1 MPADEKTSNRIQAH
15 IFYSGTVQGIGFRFT
30 VQRYARELNLAGWV
44 RNVSDGRVE
53 ILAEGPQ
60 EKIQRLYEC
69 IAAHFEGY
77 IRNKEIESTPAPAQE
92 KLKGFRIII

>member
-1 MPADEKTSNRIQAH
+1 MMPADEKTSSRIQAH
-15 IFYSGTVQGIGFRFT
+15 IFYSGTVQGVGFRFT

-44 RNVSDGRVE
+44 RNVPDGRVE

-60 EKIQRLYEC
+60 EKIQRFDEC

-77 IRNKEIESTPAPAQE
+77 IRNKEIESTPAQE

>member
-1 MPADEKTSNRIQAH
+1 MIPADEKTSNRIQAH
-15 IFYSGTVQGIGFRFT
+15 IFYSGTVQGVGFRFT

-44 RNVSDGRVE
+44 RNVPDGRVE

-60 EKIQRLYEC
+60 EKIQRFDEC

-77 IRNKEIESTPAPAQE
+77 IRNKEIESME
-92 KLKGFRIII
+92 SDGKLKDFRITN